1 MIGIQLKL
9 YVCSHKG
16 LFLCLNNIY
25 GVSARTL
32 EPCLVQY
39 EFLSEGKN
47 LKLRN
52 SRNYIIPYLRITSQR
67 NQRVNDIGRVV
78 Y

>member
-47 LKLRN
+47 L
-52 SRNYIIPYLRITSQR
+52 NYETHETLYYSVPSYIYMETLFVSVRI
-67 NQRVNDIGRVV
+67 
-78 Y
+78 

>member
-32 EPCLVQY
+32 EPCLLQY

-47 LKLRN
+47 L
-52 SRNYIIPYLRITSQR
+52 NYETHENIIPYLRIYF
-67 NQRVNDIGRVV
+67 NRVCGMCGSV
-78 Y
+78 